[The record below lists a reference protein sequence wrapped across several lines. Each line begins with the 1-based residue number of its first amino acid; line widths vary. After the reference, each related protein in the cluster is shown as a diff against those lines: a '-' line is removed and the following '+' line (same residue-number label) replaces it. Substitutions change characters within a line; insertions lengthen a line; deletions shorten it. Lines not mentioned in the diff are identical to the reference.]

1 MMQLLCEKDDV
12 LRKPLYMLVIS
23 AVQGFCVHMTAKNR
37 KSEGHH
43 MYGHISR
50 DNHIGREIKLVRTT
64 PFDNR
69 VKRHMRGERTKAIA
83 KRIGVLLLAVLLFL
97 VICRVTGAVT
107 RETSGQRVHSGES
120 TQQESIEQSGVQIPP
135 EVQLQQESQPQQGT
149 GARPDLQVQPGIGV
163 QSDAQTP
170 VTSGVADTQFVQKTP
185 LIVIDPGHGG
195 MDEGGSYGEI
205 WEKDVNLQLALALSD
220 KLTDMGYEVVLTRQ
234 DNETKVSLEERVEIA
249 NRQQADLFLSIH
261 QNVSGEPSV
270 HGLETYYCEKDT
282 EGNKRFAILLHN
294 GAVEKTDAKDRGLK
308 ENSKLYVLRE
318 TFMPACLIETGF
330 LTNEKEREAL
340 CSEEYQKKLVEGMA
354 QGIDLYFH
362 PKTMYLT
369 FDDGPSE
376 ENTSEI
382 LDILKKHNIKATFF
396 VIGENVRKYP
406 EVAKRIVEE
415 GHTIGIHCDHHNYKE
430 LYESVESFLYDFE
443 QAYRTVYEVTGV
455 EVQLFRFPGGSINA
469 YNETVYQEIIAEMSE
484 RGFIYFDWNASLE
497 DAKKNTTPEKLLQN
511 AKESTLKRKKVV
523 MLAHDIV
530 YNTAACLEDLIEQFP
545 EYQME
550 PLTAQVKP
558 VVFKGN

>member
-1 MMQLLCEKDDV
+1 M
-12 LRKPLYMLVIS
+12 Y
-23 AVQGFCVHMTAKNR
+23 VHI
-37 KSEGHH
+37 G
-43 MYGHISR
+43 R
-50 DNHIGREIKLVRTT
+50 DNYIGREIRLVRAT
-64 PFDNR
+64 PFDSR
-69 VKRHMRGERTKAIA
+69 VKRHMRGGRTKAIA
-83 KRIGVLLLAVLLFL
+83 KRISVLLLIILLFL
-97 VICRVTGAVT
+97 AICRVTGTITLEAG
-107 RETSGQRVHSGES
+107 GQQVRPGVSTHQGDRVQ
-120 TQQESIEQSGVQIPP
+120 TPP
-135 EVQLQQESQPQQGT
+135 ESLLQAGSEAQPGT
-149 GARPDLQVQPGIGV
+149 VIQPDSQVQPG
-163 QSDAQTP
+163 AQTP
-170 VTSGVADTQFVQKTP
+170 GTSDVADTQPVQKVP

-205 WEKDVNLQLALALSD
+205 WEKDINLQLAIALSD
-220 KLTDMGYEVVLTRQ
+220 KLKGMGYEVVLTRQ
-234 DNETKVSLEERVEIA
+234 DNDTKVSLEERVEIA

-261 QNVSGEPSV
+261 QNVSSEPSV
-270 HGLETYYCEKDT
+270 HGLETYYCEKET
-282 EGNKRFAILLHN
+282 EGNKRFAVLIHN

-308 ENSKLYVLRE
+308 EKSDLYVLRE
-318 TFMPACLIETGF
+318 TSMPACLIETGF

-340 CSEEYQKKLVEGMA
+340 CSEEYRNKLIKGMA
-354 QGIDLYFH
+354 QGIDFFFH

-382 LDILKKHNIKATFF
+382 LDILKKHKIKATFF

-415 GHTIGIHCDHHNYKE
+415 GHTIGIHCNHHDYKE
-430 LYESVESFLYDFE
+430 LYGSVESFLEDFE
-443 QAYRTVYEVTGV
+443 QAYQTVYEVTGV

-469 YNETVYQEIIAEMSE
+469 YNKKVYQEIIAEMTE
-484 RGFIYFDWNASLE
+484 KGFIYFDWNASLE
-497 DAKKNTTPEKLLQN
+497 DAKKNTTSEKLLQN

-550 PLTAQVKP
+550 PLTAEVAPIQ
-558 VVFKGN
+558 FKSN